1 MDIQTIQST
10 YPSAIWFDSSYS
22 GTESGTF
29 AQPYNTFTEAFTA
42 VSSGGAIAV
51 KSGTHQDNMVALNKS
66 ITIVGTG
73 HDAIIEKSTAGTVI
87 TADVTFLDLGLKTT
101 ASGSATYFMLL
112 QLGTY
117 TVTIKGCKL
126 YNTVS
131 TLEGF
136 ISGYN
141 NGSGNLS
148 VSNSIFEVQS
158 THADR
163 GAVLRTWNFGQL
175 GDVTFNNCTIKLTG
189 GSSANFLGFQK
200 YNTSTYTIKNT
211 IFVGNT
217 GSETLMASTSGQ
229 LGTLVDSNN
238 CYSNTGHSG
247 GTNNIFSDPLF
258 VDSTT
263 GDFRLRPSSP
273 CINAGTVS

>member
-51 KSGTHQDNMVALNKS
+51 KSGTHQDNLVNLNKS

-73 HDAIIEKSTAGTVI
+73 HDAILEKAADGISI

-101 ASGSATYFMLL
+101 FSGSGSNFMVLS
-112 QLGTY
+112 LGTY

-126 YNTVS
+126 YNTNS
-131 TLEGF
+131 ALEGF

-141 NGSGNLS
+141 NASGNLS
-148 VSNSIFEVQS
+148 VSNSIFELQTTTS
-158 THADR
+158 L
-163 GAVLRTWNFGQL
+163 GAVLRTWNYGSL
-175 GDVTFNNCTIKLTG
+175 GDITFNNCTIKLTG
-189 GSSANFLGFQK
+189 GTSTSFLGAIK
-200 YNTSTYTIKNT
+200 YATSVSTTKNC

-217 GSETLMASTSGQ
+217 GSETIYTSTT
-229 LGTLVDSNN
+229 GTVVDSNN
-238 CYSNTGHSG
+238 CYHNTAHSG
-247 GTNNIFSDPLF
+247 GTNNVFSDPLF

-263 GDFRLRPSSP
+263 GDYRLRPSSP
-273 CINAGTVS
+273 CINAGTAS